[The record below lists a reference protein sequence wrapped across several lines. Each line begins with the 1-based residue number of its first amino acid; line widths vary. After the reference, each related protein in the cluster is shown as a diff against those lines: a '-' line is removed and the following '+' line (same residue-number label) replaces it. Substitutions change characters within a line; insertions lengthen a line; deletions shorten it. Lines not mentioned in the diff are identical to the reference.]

1 MKIYTIRALLWGR
14 RNGRTISAYPMAQFC
29 FTITRISPGIYRATY
44 PTGSSAGTDS
54 LARAKSECS
63 RVWQEI
69 LNQALDLKDE
79 I

>member
-1 MKIYTIRALLWGR
+1 
-14 RNGRTISAYPMAQFC
+14 MAQFC